1 MNPNVMYIENKNKEK
16 WSTGT
21 NLWVV
26 NKASTEV
33 GNVEPLGM
41 YAAGKKEN
49 KNNEPREGR
58 PVGCEA
64 RTGSTTGDPW
74 GRYNQARRK
83 EVQTGTVGG
92 LGSQS
97 GVDGMGPQELSA
109 GSRWSTTCNLNTVI
123 RYVGPIRAIN
133 MMPVVGNVEP

>member
-1 MNPNVMYIENKNKEK
+1 MSQEREDLSAAKPERGRLR
-16 WSTGT
+16 GT
-21 NLWVV
+21 L
-26 NKASTEV
+26 E
-33 GNVEPLGM
+33 
-41 YAAGKKEN
+41 
-49 KNNEPREGR
+49 
-58 PVGCEA
+58 
-64 RTGSTTGDPW
+64 

-83 EVQTGTVGG
+83 EVHTGTVGG

-97 GVDGMGPQELSA
+97 GVDGMGPQELSV